1 MDLDKENHEKDK
13 LVEASDSQDAQFSQK
28 EVAYYGALVSAW
40 VTSKMERDKHLI
52 AFAGGG
58 LGLLL
63 ALLTLGGP
71 RSATE
76 LALYGLAAIAFLATI
91 LSGCSILTNNPAHL
105 KQVARGSDAPDTR
118 LERLDRILVWSFV
131 LGILFAAAPVITVA
145 WGRYLE
151 NAG

>member
-71 RSATE
+71 RSLAE
-76 LALYGLAAIAFLATI
+76 LVLYGLAALAFLFTI
-91 LSGCSILTNNPAHL
+91 LSGLSIFTYNPHHL
-105 KQVARGSDAPDTR
+105 EEVAAGSDVRDIN
-118 LERLDRILVWSFV
+118 LDRLDRILIWSFV
-131 LGILFAAAPVITVA
+131 LGVLLAAALVITVA
-145 WGRYLE
+145 WVRYLE
-151 NAG
+151 NAV